1 MSSFTVIRNSK
12 LYIGEIKSAKKTL
25 TDHIDSLKKE
35 KIDLQRQLRKTDQIM
50 EKINIES
57 FITEIDSELNEFKG
71 MFR

>member
-25 TDHIDSLKKE
+25 TDHIDHLKSE

-57 FITEIDSELNEFKG
+57 KINEIDSELNEFKG